1 MGRVSCECTYALEFP
16 SRGCDDGTG
25 NRNCSTSILDEAT
38 IFLRRERK
46 ENINEASV
54 AETHAHA
61 KRRGKESDAVDERY
75 SSISMS
81 ECVVRAETKFARL
94 EVAKREFGERVVER
108 GRKNKYVLEPSSD
121 G

>member
-1 MGRVSCECTYALEFP
+1 MERVSCECTYALEFP

-25 NRNCSTSILDEAT
+25 NRNCSTNILDEAT

-46 ENINEASV
+46 GNINEASV

-61 KRRGKESDAVDERY
+61 ERRGKESDAVDERY